1 MNIQQ
6 YELCGYAID
15 VIIYDH
21 IFNMENILQCNA
33 EPYLALVVICAKTN
47 SKSDF

>member
-1 MNIQQ
+1 MNKQQ

-21 IFNMENILQCNA
+21 IQYGKYLLQCNA

-47 SKSDF
+47 SKSGF

>member
-1 MNIQQ
+1 MMNIQQ

-21 IFNMENILQCNA
+21 IQYGKYFAVQC
-33 EPYLALVVICAKTN
+33 
-47 SKSDF
+47 

>member
-21 IFNMENILQCNA
+21 IQYGKYFAVLI
-33 EPYLALVVICAKTN
+33 VICAKTN